1 MDGKQ
6 LQVTSALNFQD
17 LVLALLQAMPSKTST
32 ETAII
37 IIERAKST
45 DAESDHKA
53 TNNNNNKHQNNNNN
67 NNNNNNVRTFR
78 VWFHRTSFTAAELT
92 PGQQRRGVNN
102 PKPMTKARAINELA
116 FLVEE
121 KARLEQRIQVQRS
134 IKLN

>member
-53 TNNNNNKHQNNNNN
+53 TNNNNNKHQNNN